1 MVYSFLYTIIEGTRA
16 LFVCF
21 SVSGCVVSHGTDV
34 HAYFFLNVLDS
45 YVELRDDRRPFFA
58 FFFAAWPE
66 LKTRVLTL
74 RARLAELL

>member
-1 MVYSFLYTIIEGTRA
+1 VHREHWQLRRILARGFMLWHRARKFMLLY
-16 LFVCF
+16 L
-21 SVSGCVVSHGTDV
+21 H
-34 HAYFFLNVLDS
+34 VLDS